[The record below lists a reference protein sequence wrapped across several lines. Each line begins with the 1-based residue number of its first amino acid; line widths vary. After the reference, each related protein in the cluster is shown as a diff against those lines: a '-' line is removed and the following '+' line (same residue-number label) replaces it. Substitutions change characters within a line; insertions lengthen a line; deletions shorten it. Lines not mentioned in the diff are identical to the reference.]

1 MELAQI
7 LKVPQT
13 EHGFFMEAHAKIA
26 PLSFTAE
33 GIYMCG
39 TAHSPRF
46 MDETITQALGAA
58 QKAVEVLS
66 KETVSLEGI
75 PVFIDADRCTGCGYC
90 EAVCP
95 TKAIKINAHTGK
107 AEVTEVLC
115 KGCGA
120 CAASCP
126 SGVPSPRGFTKDQII
141 TMVDAALE
149 EL

>member
-1 MELAQI
+1 
-7 LKVPQT
+7 
-13 EHGFFMEAHAKIA
+13 
-26 PLSFTAE
+26 
-33 GIYMCG
+33 
-39 TAHSPRF
+39 
-46 MDETITQALGAA
+46 MDETIAQALGAS
-58 QKAVEVLS
+58 QKAIEVLS

-75 PVFIDADRCTGCGYC
+75 PVYIDADRCTGCGFC
-90 EAVCP
+90 ESVCP
-95 TKAIKINAHTGK
+95 TKAIKINRKTGK

-120 CAASCP
+120 CAAACP